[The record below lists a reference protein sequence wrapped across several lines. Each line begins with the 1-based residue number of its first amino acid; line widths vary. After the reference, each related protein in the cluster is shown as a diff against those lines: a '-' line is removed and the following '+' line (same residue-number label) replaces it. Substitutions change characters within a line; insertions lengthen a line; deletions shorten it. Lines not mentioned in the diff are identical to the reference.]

1 MKIGILGGRFD
12 PVHIAHIRAAI
23 EFYEQVNLDRL
34 IVVPAGVPAHKK
46 VVASAEDRFHMTQLA
61 FKTLK
66 FAEIDDYE
74 IKSRETS
81 YTVNSL
87 KYYKKKYPGSTL
99 FYLVGLDE
107 FINIRTWKDWNL
119 CLELANFVVVE
130 RRTNF
135 QSTDIE
141 EDCEKISMRT
151 LDISSSEIRM
161 MIEHEKMVDY
171 LLPEAVKR
179 YIEQEGLYR

>member
-12 PVHIAHIRAAI
+12 PIHIAHIRAAI

-46 VVASAEDRFHMTQLA
+46 VVASAEDRFRMTQLA

-81 YTVNSL
+81 YTVDSL
-87 KYYKKKYPGSTL
+87 KHYKKKYPGSTL

-107 FINIRTWKDWNL
+107 FINIRTWKDWSL
-119 CLELANFVVVE
+119 CLELARFVVVE

-135 QSTDIE
+135 QSADVE
-141 EDCEKISMRT
+141 EDCERIGMRT

-161 MIEHEKMVDY
+161 MIEHGKMVDY
-171 LLPEAVKR
+171 LLPEAVKC